1 MELLS
6 MLSPAAAAV
15 HANPDSGMNTL
26 VLGALIAIYM
36 LGIGYLGYRGFR
48 KTRGSQ
54 DYLLAGRSVNPFVM
68 AMSYGA
74 AFISTSA
81 LVGFGGIAGQFGM
94 GLMWLV
100 FMNIAIGI
108 VGAFIF
114 FGRRTRR
121 MGLALDAHTFP
132 EFMGNRFQSR
142 GLKIFLALIIFLFM
156 PLYSSVVLIGGARF
170 LQEVMMVDY
179 GWALG
184 VFAVVVAFY
193 VVFGGLKGVMYV
205 DALMGTVMIVGMLS
219 LLVMW
224 VLYYLLPVR
233 PTWFILSVCGAL
245 AHNIGQ
251 LLGAGLIISSS
262 LSLYYAPVMLVL
274 GLVMGALTSITLKAL
289 LPALGK
295 MGFSTQEKRGE

>member
-156 PLYSSVVLIGGARF
+156 PL
-170 LQEVMMVDY
+170 E
-179 GWALG
+179 
-184 VFAVVVAFY
+184 
-193 VVFGGLKGVMYV
+193 
-205 DALMGTVMIVGMLS
+205 
-219 LLVMW
+219 
-224 VLYYLLPVR
+224 
-233 PTWFILSVCGAL
+233 
-245 AHNIGQ
+245 
-251 LLGAGLIISSS
+251 
-262 LSLYYAPVMLVL
+262 
-274 GLVMGALTSITLKAL
+274 
-289 LPALGK
+289 
-295 MGFSTQEKRGE
+295 